1 LNYLKRILYLLGP
14 DRIKIPFLFL
24 LFLGTSVLDLAGLGI
39 IAPYIA
45 LMVDPNALT
54 GPLLWLVDVFGF
66 THEQK
71 SLLINLGIV
80 LLGIFV
86 FKTISVL
93 TINWVIIRF
102 SLSQQLRLRT
112 YLMQSYQRMK
122 YTDFLQ
128 RNSSE
133 YIHSI
138 QNLTLNFST
147 VLMSMLRSISEGVVG
162 MVILIFLAWTNLQ
175 ALVLLVILLGLMVY
189 GYDRTFRSKLSY
201 FGEQINLANIKVL
214 RGINEAIEG
223 LKEIRV
229 LGHEK
234 HFLNMVRKG
243 ASQMKKYY
251 SFQHMIQTSPRYLL
265 ELTMVGFLVLFVI
278 SLVSFEGDLKLL
290 LPTLGVF
297 GMAALRLIPSLN
309 LISASLIQLRVNHD
323 GMNRLHKDIFDIQ
336 SVQNNH
342 KSNNDKNFLGE
353 QNSTDT
359 FKVLEVTDLSFQ
371 YPNRSTYALKNIN
384 LVIKAGESIGFVGIS
399 GSGKTTLLDVLL
411 GLIKPSSGSIKFNEV
426 PLEESLSEWLS
437 NTAYI
442 PQMVFLMDDSLK
454 KNIALGIDDEQV
466 DINRLH
472 QAIEQS
478 QLSDL
483 VEQLPQGLD
492 NIVGERGIRLSG
504 GQRQRIALARAFYHG
519 RNVLVMD
526 EATSALDNKTE
537 EEIVDQIR
545 RLKGQITT
553 IIIAHRHSTVKHC
566 DYIYRLDGGKII
578 EEGTPENILQ

>member
-1 LNYLKRILYLLGP
+1 MNYLKRILYLLGP

-24 LFLGTSVLDLAGLGI
+24 LFLGTSILDLAGLGI

-54 GPLLWLVDVFGF
+54 GPLLWLVDFFGF
-66 THEQK
+66 THEQQ
-71 SLLINLGIV
+71 SLLINLGSI

-112 YLMQSYQRMK
+112 FLMHSYQRMK
-122 YTDFLQ
+122 FTDFLQ

-138 QNLTLNFST
+138 QTLTLNFST
-147 VLMSMLRSISEGVVG
+147 VLMSILRSISEGVVG
-162 MVILIFLAWTNLQ
+162 MVILIFLAWTNIQ

-189 GYDRTFRSKLSY
+189 GYDRAFRSKLSY

-214 RGINEAIEG
+214 RGINEAIDG

-234 HFLNMVRKG
+234 QFLNMVRKG

-251 SFQHMIQTSPRYLL
+251 SFQQMIQTSPRYLL

-278 SLVSFEGDLKLL
+278 SLVYFEGDLKLL

-336 SVQNNH
+336 SVQNDH
-342 KSNNDKNFLGE
+342 KSNNYKNYLGE
-353 QNSTDT
+353 QKSTDT
-359 FKVLEVTDLSFQ
+359 FKVLEVTDLNFR
-371 YPNRSTYALKNIN
+371 YPNRSTYALKDIN
-384 LVIKAGESIGFVGIS
+384 LFIKAGESIGFVGIS

-411 GLIKPSSGSIKFNEV
+411 GLIKPSSGSIKFNDV
-426 PLEESLSEWLS
+426 PLEDSLSEWLS

-442 PQMVFLMDDSLK
+442 PQVVFLMDDSLK

-466 DINRLH
+466 DMKRLH
-472 QAIEQS
+472 QAIEQA

-545 RLKGQITT
+545 RLKGQITMM
-553 IIIAHRHSTVKHC
+553 IIAHRHSTVKHC
-566 DYIYRLDGGKII
+566 DKIYRLEDGKLVQ
-578 EEGTPENILQ
+578 EGSLQNV

>member
-1 LNYLKRILYLLGP
+1 M
-14 DRIKIPFLFL
+14 
-24 LFLGTSVLDLAGLGI
+24 FLGTSVLDLAGLGI

-54 GPLLWLVDVFGF
+54 GPLLWLVDFFGF

-112 YLMQSYQRMK
+112 FLMQSYQRMK

-138 QNLTLNFST
+138 QTLTLNFST

-162 MVILIFLAWTNLQ
+162 MVILLFLAWTNIE
-175 ALVLLVILLGLMVY
+175 ALFLLVILLGLMVY
-189 GYDRTFRSKLSY
+189 GYDRAFRSKLSY
-201 FGEQINLANIKVL
+201 FGEQINLASIKVL

-234 HFLNMVRKG
+234 QFLNMVRKG

-251 SFQHMIQTSPRYLL
+251 SFQQMIQTSPRYLL

-323 GMNRLHKDIFDIQ
+323 GMNRLHKDIFDIHL
-336 SVQNNH
+336 VQNNH
-342 KSNNDKNFLGE
+342 KSNNDKNY
-353 QNSTDT
+353 
-359 FKVLEVTDLSFQ
+359 LENKILMTLSK
-371 YPNRSTYALKNIN
+371 YWK
-384 LVIKAGESIGFVGIS
+384 
-399 GSGKTTLLDVLL
+399 LL
-411 GLIKPSSGSIKFNEV
+411 I
-426 PLEESLSEWLS
+426 
-437 NTAYI
+437 
-442 PQMVFLMDDSLK
+442 
-454 KNIALGIDDEQV
+454 
-466 DINRLH
+466 
-472 QAIEQS
+472 
-478 QLSDL
+478 
-483 VEQLPQGLD
+483 
-492 NIVGERGIRLSG
+492 
-504 GQRQRIALARAFYHG
+504 
-519 RNVLVMD
+519 
-526 EATSALDNKTE
+526 
-537 EEIVDQIR
+537 
-545 RLKGQITT
+545 
-553 IIIAHRHSTVKHC
+553 
-566 DYIYRLDGGKII
+566 
-578 EEGTPENILQ
+578 